1 MNNVSPIRPA
11 RIPKPIMVD
20 RSRTI
25 RGIGWLIITYIF
37 LLMIEGAL
45 RKWILPRYSDPLLV
59 VRDPILLVIYWLALR
74 ARVFPRNWW
83 VITLFAI
90 GILSLVFSVL
100 FLSQFLPWF
109 SIAAVTLY
117 GFRSNFLHLPLIFL
131 MAKIFDEED
140 VKKIGW
146 WILLGMIPLAL
157 LMVVQ
162 FKSSPDSFINST
174 AGASEGAEQL
184 TAGGGKI
191 RPPGTFSFISGPVYY
206 CAMATAFLI
215 FAILS
220 RAAYKTWLL
229 VSGGVAII
237 IAVAVSGSRS
247 CVASVILV
255 ALMTFVI
262 FVVRPKAINQVGR
275 IILVGIV
282 VTFIISRLPVFGQG
296 LHILSDRFTTAAEEG
311 DTDNI
316 IVGLVSRTFSGF
328 TEGLKNLDQYQA
340 GGWGL
345 GLGTNVGAHFLVGG
359 PGFLLS
365 ENEWTRLLYEMGPVL
380 GLAYI
385 LWRVALTIRL
395 GYLGILALV
404 RGKTLPLLLFS
415 SGFLALLEGQLGQ
428 PTTLGFAVVL
438 CGLCLAS
445 MQGTKE
451 AAELSSQ
458 VRKPPPMVK
467 PPPLIPRTSPYAAQ
481 LHQNNHG
488 FVDR

>member
-1 MNNVSPIRPA
+1 MI
-11 RIPKPIMVD
+11 D

-25 RGIGWLIITYIF
+25 HWIGWLIMTYIF

-59 VRDPILLVIYWLALR
+59 VRDPVLLAIYWLALR

-83 VITLFAI
+83 VITLFII
-90 GILSLVFSVL
+90 GIFSLVFSVL
-100 FLSQFLPWF
+100 FLSQFLAWP
-109 SIAAVTLY
+109 SIAAITLY
-117 GFRSNFLHLPLIFL
+117 GFRANFLHLPLIFL

-146 WILLGMIPLAL
+146 WILLGMIPLGL
-157 LMVVQ
+157 LMVLQ

-174 AGASEGAEQL
+174 AGAAEGAEQL

-215 FAILS
+215 YGILS

-229 VSGGVAII
+229 VAGSVALV
-237 IAVAVSGSRS
+237 IAVAVSGSRA
-247 CVASVILV
+247 CVASVALV
-255 ALMTFVI
+255 ALTTFVI
-262 FVVRPKAINQVGR
+262 FAIRPKAVNQVGR
-275 IILVGIV
+275 VILVGIV
-282 VTFIISRLPVFGQG
+282 VAFIISRLPVFEQG
-296 LHILSDRFTTAAEEG
+296 LHILSDRFITAAEEG
-311 DTDNI
+311 DSDNI
-316 IVGLVSRTFSGF
+316 ILGLVSRTFAGF

-385 LWRVALTIRL
+385 LWRTALTVRL
-395 GYLGILALV
+395 GYLSIRALT
-404 RGKTLPLLLFS
+404 RGMTLPLLLFA

-428 PTTLGFAVVL
+428 PTSLGFAVVL

-445 MQGTKE
+445 MQGKGE
-451 AAELSSQ
+451 GKELSFQ
-458 VRKPPPMVK
+458 VRESQPMIPPPRPV
-467 PPPLIPRTSPYAAQ
+467 PRTSPHAAR
-481 LHQNNHG
+481 LHQNNNG
-488 FVDR
+488 FIDR